1 MHSVELNMNWEW
13 PAGNQNSGARPDSLA
28 PCAPGGGGG
37 GGGPPPQP
45 PPPPPLP
52 YRFAPSAPV
61 SRRGDGYEMS
71 SFTAAMTDCRPALAS
86 PNSICVL
93 GSKYSSF
100 SMPA

>member
-1 MHSVELNMNWEW
+1 MHSAELNMNWEW
-13 PAGNQNSGARPDSLA
+13 PAGNPSSG
-28 PCAPGGGGG
+28 
-37 GGGPPPQP
+37 
-45 PPPPPLP
+45 PLP
-52 YRFAPSAPV
+52 YRFAPFGPAG
-61 SRRGDGYEMS
+61 RRGDGYEMS

>member
-13 PAGNQNSGARPDSLA
+13 PAGNPSSGPF
-28 PCAPGGGGG
+28 
-37 GGGPPPQP
+37 
-45 PPPPPLP
+45 P

>member
-13 PAGNQNSGARPDSLA
+13 PPGNTARR
-28 PCAPGGGGG
+28 
-37 GGGPPPQP
+37 PPPAPPPP

>member
-1 MHSVELNMNWEW
+1 MHSAELNMNWEW
-13 PAGNQNSGARPDSLA
+13 PAGNPSSG
-28 PCAPGGGGG
+28 
-37 GGGPPPQP
+37 
-45 PPPPPLP
+45 PLP

-61 SRRGDGYEMS
+61 SRSGDGYEMS

>member
-1 MHSVELNMNWEW
+1 MDFQWAHSHIVSLR
-13 PAGNQNSGARPDSLA
+13 SARRA
-28 PCAPGGGGG
+28 EC
-37 GGGPPPQP
+37 
-45 PPPPPLP
+45 
-52 YRFAPSAPV
+52 
-61 SRRGDGYEMS
+61 GDGYEMS